1 MTAVVGILNKRG
13 AAIAADS
20 AVTRFR
26 DFKEIKITK
35 NGNKMLRLSNVVPIS
50 IMLTGNGD
58 FLNIQWDIVVRRYR
72 QERGNVEHAT
82 VKDCAQD
89 FFDYIASKDIF
100 FDTVIVEQFILSVL
114 SRTYEDVVRAIP
126 SNLDNRDEHGK
137 LKKAKSFTTSFGNQ
151 CRKYQKVFLKNG
163 ICSHFENYTF
173 DDFNFFLSTTDM
185 VEQFAKKYGYN
196 EEDRFVFSKGMPLN
210 MLQSVMEEFLRT
222 VYIKLIERHS
232 RGGRLAELVF
242 TGFGTEE
249 KYPSLLSAI
258 TYEGFDNHVN
268 YYFRKEVH
276 IDDKHPVAICP
287 FAQDDITNSIL
298 QGIHENYESNL
309 FISFP
314 ILIADDNVAGCT
326 PDADLQSEDFEDSI
340 EEIDVEKGDQNLM
353 LEWKL
358 MEVQDE
364 DLRKQVNIALQVHKK
379 RNQRQ
384 WEKALQSYNLEA
396 MAALAE
402 SLIDLT
408 GFQRILNF
416 EPEGV
421 GGPVDVAVI
430 SKNDGFTWL
439 NRKSWYHHKD
449 TNGQYGRLGV

>member
-1 MTAVVGILNKRG
+1 MTAVIGILNKRG

-20 AVTRFR
+20 AVTRNR
-26 DFKEIKITK
+26 FKGVKITK
-35 NGNKMLRLSNVVPIS
+35 NGNKMLRLSNVVPVS

-58 FLNIQWDIVVRRYR
+58 FLHIQWDIVIRRYR
-72 QERGNVEHAT
+72 QERGNIEHAT

-89 FFDYIASKDIF
+89 FFDYIASKDVF
-100 FDTVIVEQFILSVL
+100 FDLAIVKQFILSVI
-114 SRTYEDVVRAIP
+114 SRTYKDVVQAMPR
-126 SNLDNRDEHGK
+126 NLDNRDGHGK
-137 LKKAKSFTTSFGNQ
+137 LKKAKSFATSFENQ
-151 CRKYQKVFLKNG
+151 CRKYQEVFLKNG
-163 ICSHFENYTF
+163 ICSQFENYTF
-173 DDFNFFLSTTDM
+173 DDFKKFLSTTDM
-185 VEQFAKKYGYN
+185 VEQFAMKYGYD
-196 EEDRFVFSKGMPLN
+196 EEDCFVFSKGMPLN
-210 MLQSVMEEFLRT
+210 LLHGVMEEFLRT
-222 VYIKLIERHS
+222 VYIRLIERHS

-258 TYEGFDNHVN
+258 TYEGFDSHVN

-309 FISFP
+309 LVSFP
-314 ILIADDNVAGCT
+314 ILIADDNVARCT
-326 PDADLQSEDFEDSI
+326 IDVDLQPEDYEDSF
-340 EEIDVEKGDQNLM
+340 EEIDEGMGDQNILP
-353 LEWKL
+353 EWEL

-364 DLRKQVNIALQVHKK
+364 DLKKQVNTALQGHKK
-379 RNQRQ
+379 QNERQ
-384 WEKALQSYNLEA
+384 WEKALESYNLEA

-416 EPEGV
+416 DPEGV